1 MKNRFPAARIAA
13 ATLLLTTA
21 GIAAAA
27 DTPPDVCD
35 HTSRSWSTMR
45 SLLVDI
51 VRLKGKADGDVQKLI
66 RQALAGTEGA
76 SIDEF
81 DIQYARG
88 RTGAPPPND
97 AVCYPRHVRFAV
109 TGNEAGYACK
119 AEMSVKGAALSLKC
133 EPTAG

>member
-1 MKNRFPAARIAA
+1 MSVAIAGRWTNYEVAFTWIEDVEALHVACAFDLKVPAR
-13 ATLLLTTA
+13 
-21 GIAAAA
+21 
-27 DTPPDVCD
+27 
-35 HTSRSWSTMR
+35 RR
-45 SLLVDI
+45 
-51 VRLKGKADGDVQKLI
+51 GDVQKLI

-76 SIDEF
+76 SVDEF